1 MLSLKLI
8 KGADIAEG
16 VRQEAQVSDQQIRFV
31 VGRDPS
37 CDWQI
42 PDRTLAV
49 SGRHCEI
56 LFATAE
62 PILRDL
68 STNGTF
74 VNGSAQRLT
83 GDHVL
88 RDGDQIALG
97 PYMFSVGVTAPRTD
111 TPTQAPATAQRPDD
125 KTTFV
130 PHAATLDPT
139 SIRQVVAASTPMT
152 AMPPT
157 SPLLPSRAAA
167 RGADPAAMLLT
178 PSTPGAPRVAAP
190 PTAEAEPPSNLTIIR
205 PAPKPPVR
213 SGAIPA
219 VAATSANAAATGS
232 AADAA
237 PKPMPTPSIAPMPGP
252 VNVVSQWLSTS
263 ADDASHLGS
272 LASGNADS
280 DEFRRRLAA
289 GLGVPLAALAG
300 RDPAELAEQLGALT
314 RVAVG
319 SVRLLVEQQAR
330 ARRQLRSRQQTIFR
344 VRESNP
350 LRFAPTVED
359 ALLSLLAAPSDAQ
372 TMLQQACSDLSAH
385 HERLLNSFRGA
396 AQRLGEEL
404 DPKSLERAV
413 PGEAP
418 IGSAAQAA
426 RKARLWDL
434 YSVLWQSLGQS
445 AGQPWSEGFV
455 EAALLQITAAYDDT
469 PQS

>member
-1 MLSLKLI
+1 
-8 KGADIAEG
+8 
-16 VRQEAQVSDQQIRFV
+16 
-31 VGRDPS
+31 
-37 CDWQI
+37 
-42 PDRTLAV
+42 
-49 SGRHCEI
+49 
-56 LFATAE
+56 
-62 PILRDL
+62 
-68 STNGTF
+68 
-74 VNGSAQRLT
+74 
-83 GDHVL
+83 
-88 RDGDQIALG
+88 
-97 PYMFSVGVTAPRTD
+97 
-111 TPTQAPATAQRPDD
+111 
-125 KTTFV
+125 
-130 PHAATLDPT
+130 
-139 SIRQVVAASTPMT
+139 
-152 AMPPT
+152 
-157 SPLLPSRAAA
+157 
-167 RGADPAAMLLT
+167 
-178 PSTPGAPRVAAP
+178 
-190 PTAEAEPPSNLTIIR
+190 
-205 PAPKPPVR
+205 VR
-213 SGAIPA
+213 SSANPA
-219 VAATSANAAATGS
+219 GSTASANAAPPSPAAG
-232 AADAA
+232 APADAA
-237 PKPMPTPSIAPMPGP
+237 PNPIPAQSIAPVPGTA
-252 VNVVSQWLSTS
+252 NVVSQWLSTS
-263 ADDASHLGS
+263 ADDASHMGS

-289 GLGVPLAALAG
+289 GLGVPLAAMAG

-372 TMLQQACSDLSAH
+372 TMLQQACTDLSAH

-413 PGEAP
+413 PGDAP

-434 YSVLWQSLGQS
+434 YSVLWQSLGQA